1 LHFVSPLGLPVR
13 TEELL
18 AGGIFLAI
26 YALIVTERIHRTLA
40 ALLGAVVVI
49 ALGLI
54 SQHEAFSAEVV
65 DFNVIFLLAGM
76 MIIANILGKTG
87 LFQWLAVEAVRRAEG
102 RPYRLLV
109 LISLITAVASAFLDN
124 VTTVVLMTPVTF
136 FIAQRLGASP
146 APFLISEILASNI
159 GGTATLIG
167 DPPNIII
174 GSRLGKDF
182 GDFLVNAGPVAV
194 VALVAYL
201 LFARWLFRR
210 DLAAARDALEPEDIE
225 RLVAAERR
233 IEDPHL
239 MRLGLAV
246 LGATIVGF
254 LLARPLGLEGA
265 TIALAGAVVLM
276 ILAKEDVHEVLKTVE
291 WPTLLFFVGLFILV
305 GAVVKSGLISDL
317 AKQALAVTGGRT
329 DLAAMLVLWMSAVL
343 SAIVDNIPYTITMVP
358 LVQELGQTMD
368 IEPLIWALVIGAD
381 FGGNATIVGASANVV
396 VSSMSEARGHPITF
410 RGYLRYGVPATILT
424 MIVGTLDIWLRYF
437 VFR

>member
-1 LHFVSPLGLPVR
+1 VPAMNDQ
-13 TEELL
+13 LL
-18 AGGIFLAI
+18 AGGIFLLI

-54 SQHEAFSAEVV
+54 SQHDAFSQEVV

-136 FIAQRLGASP
+136 FIAQRLGADP
-146 APFLISEILASNI
+146 MPFLISVILSSNI

-174 GSRLGKDF
+174 GSRFGKDF
-182 GDFLVNAGPVAV
+182 GDFLVNVGPVAV
-194 VALVAYL
+194 VALLAYL
-201 LFARWLFRR
+201 IFARWLFRSA
-210 DLAAARDALEPEDIE
+210 LASAQTALEPEDIE
-225 RLVAAERR
+225 RLVAAERK

-276 ILAKEDVHEVLKTVE
+276 ILAKQNVHEVLKDVE

-317 AKQALAVTGGRT
+317 AKQVLAVSGGRS
-329 DLAAMLVLWMSAVL
+329 DVAAMLVLWMSAVL

-358 LVQELGQTMD
+358 LIQELGQTLD
-368 IEPLIWALVIGAD
+368 VEPVIWALVIGAD

-396 VSSMSEARGHPITF
+396 VSSMSEARGHPISF

-424 MIVGTLDIWLRYF
+424 MLIGTLDIWLRYF
-437 VFR
+437 ALK

>member
-1 LHFVSPLGLPVR
+1 MSSTV
-13 TEELL
+13 L
-18 AGGIFLAI
+18 AGGIFLLI

-49 ALGLI
+49 SLGLVT
-54 SQHEAFSAEVV
+54 QHEAFSPEVV

-76 MIIANILGKTG
+76 MIIANILAKTG
-87 LFQWLAVEAVRRAEG
+87 VFQWLAVEAVRRAEG

-109 LISLITAVASAFLDN
+109 LICLITAAASAVLDN
-124 VTTVVLMTPVTF
+124 VTAVVLLTPVTF

-146 APFLISEILASNI
+146 TPFLISEILASNI

-167 DPPNIII
+167 DPPNIIV

-182 GDFLVNAGPVAV
+182 GDFLVNVGPVAII
-194 VALVAYL
+194 ALIAYL
-201 LFARWLFRR
+201 LVARWLFRTE
-210 DLAAARDALEPEDIE
+210 LAAAAGALEPGDIA
-225 RLVAAERR
+225 RLVEEERR

-239 MRLGLAV
+239 MRLGLGV
-246 LGATIVGF
+246 LAATIVGF
-254 LLARPLGLEGA
+254 MLARPLGLEGA
-265 TIALAGAVVLM
+265 TIALGGAVVLM
-276 ILAKEDVHEVLKTVE
+276 LLAKQDVHEVLKTVE

-317 AKQALAVTGGRT
+317 AKQALALTGGRT
-329 DLAAMLVLWMSAVL
+329 DLAALLVLWMSAIL
-343 SAIVDNIPYTITMVP
+343 SAVIDNIPYTITMVP
-358 LVQELGQTMD
+358 LVQELGQHVE

-410 RGYLRYGVPATILT
+410 RTYLRYGVPVTLLT
-424 MIVGTLDIWLRYF
+424 MIIGTLDIWLRYIA
-437 VFR
+437 FR

>member
-1 LHFVSPLGLPVR
+1 VPAMNDQ
-13 TEELL
+13 LL
-18 AGGIFLAI
+18 AGGIFLLI

-54 SQHEAFSAEVV
+54 SQHDAFSQEVV

-136 FIAQRLGASP
+136 FIAQRLGADP
-146 APFLISEILASNI
+146 MPFLISVILSSNI

-174 GSRLGKDF
+174 GSRFGKDF
-182 GDFLVNAGPVAV
+182 GDFLVNVGPVAV
-194 VALVAYL
+194 VALLAYL
-201 LFARWLFRR
+201 IFARWLFRSA
-210 DLAAARDALEPEDIE
+210 LASAQTALEPEDIE
-225 RLVAAERR
+225 RLVAAERK

-276 ILAKEDVHEVLKTVE
+276 ILAKQNVHEVLKDVE

-317 AKQALAVTGGRT
+317 AKQVLAVSGGRS
-329 DLAAMLVLWMSAVL
+329 DVAAMLVLWMSAVL

-358 LVQELGQTMD
+358 LIQELGQTLD
-368 IEPLIWALVIGAD
+368 VEPVIWALVIGAD

-396 VSSMSEARGHPITF
+396 VSSMSAARGHPISF

-424 MIVGTLDIWLRYF
+424 MLIGTLDIWLRYF
-437 VFR
+437 ALK